1 MKVLIMYIDVGR
13 VVEGGVCIGVWRCMV
28 ECCGVCGCSL

>member
-13 VVEGGVCIGVWRCMV
+13 VFEGGVCIGVW
-28 ECCGVCGCSL
+28 ECLEMHG